1 MRTVED
7 LEHYLIRLGMPYEE
21 IGAGTWVIHDE
32 FDQIDNIV
40 VKWAPPMV
48 VFRVK
53 LMDVDGGK
61 NNPELFRKLLEL
73 NASDMV
79 AGAFGIEGNSV
90 VVTDT
95 LQADNLDYNEF
106 EASVDALTLAITSH
120 YKDLAQFRG
129 AN

>member
-21 IGAGTWVIHDE
+21 VGSGTWVIHDE
-32 FDQIDNIV
+32 YDQIDNIV

-53 LMDVDGGK
+53 IMNVDGK
-61 NNPELFRKLLEL
+61 NNQAELFRKLLEI
-73 NASDMV
+73 NAKDMV
-79 AGAFGIEGNSV
+79 AGAFGIEGDSV

-106 EASVDALTLAITSH
+106 EASVDALTLAITTH
-120 YKDLAQFRG
+120 YKDLAQYRG
-129 AN
+129 TN

>member
-1 MRTVED
+1 MSFSAVALTPKAPPSRFASPPGGNMRTVED

-32 FDQIDNIV
+32 FDQIDTIV
-40 VKWAPPMV
+40 VRWAPPMV

-79 AGAFGIEGNSV
+79 AGAFGI
-90 VVTDT
+90 
-95 LQADNLDYNEF
+95 
-106 EASVDALTLAITSH
+106 
-120 YKDLAQFRG
+120 
-129 AN
+129 